1 MLAYCFALTLCLGSG
16 NIGILMGDEF
26 LIAALVY
33 VIACLGLVLYLQKQ
47 SSKLKTKV
55 DALTVLVKESD
66 RQREAFKRELHEL
79 RSGTIG
85 VGRRVV
91 ELEKKLSQQSDILE
105 EASQQDPQAKLY
117 SRAVKMVGL
126 GAGIE
131 ELMQECELPKAEAE
145 LILRL
150 HSK

>member
-1 MLAYCFALTLCLGSG
+1 
-16 NIGILMGDEF
+16 MGDEF
-26 LIAALVY
+26 LIAALVS
-33 VIACLGLVLYLQKQ
+33 VIICLGLVLYLQKQ
-47 SSKLKTKV
+47 SRKLKTKV

-66 RQREAFKRELHEL
+66 RQREAVKRELQEL

-91 ELEKKLSQQSDILE
+91 ELEKKLVQQSDMIE
-105 EASQQDPQAKLY
+105 ESSQQDPQAKLY
-117 SRAVKMVGL
+117 SRAVKMVAL

-131 ELMQECELPKAEAE
+131 ELIQECELPKAEAE

-150 HSK
+150 HRK

>member
-1 MLAYCFALTLCLGSG
+1 
-16 NIGILMGDEF
+16 MGDEL
-26 LIAALVY
+26 LIAALVC
-33 VIACLGLVLYLQKQ
+33 VVGCLGMVLYLQKQ
-47 SSKLKTKV
+47 SRKLKTKV
-55 DALTVLVKESD
+55 DALMVLVKESD
-66 RQREAFKRELHEL
+66 RQRETVKRELHEL

-85 VGRRVV
+85 VGRRVL
-91 ELEKKLSQQSDILE
+91 ELEKKLSQQSDKLE

-126 GAGIE
+126 GAGVE

-150 HSK
+150 HRK

>member
-1 MLAYCFALTLCLGSG
+1 MLAYCFALTLRLGSG
-16 NIGILMGDEF
+16 NIGMLMGEEF

-91 ELEKKLSQQSDILE
+91 ELEKKLDEYATEGS
-105 EASQQDPQAKLY
+105 
-117 SRAVKMVGL
+117 
-126 GAGIE
+126 
-131 ELMQECELPKAEAE
+131 
-145 LILRL
+145 
-150 HSK
+150 HSKFRVLLTSDPLHWHAIDMTDHLMTFDLMRCMY